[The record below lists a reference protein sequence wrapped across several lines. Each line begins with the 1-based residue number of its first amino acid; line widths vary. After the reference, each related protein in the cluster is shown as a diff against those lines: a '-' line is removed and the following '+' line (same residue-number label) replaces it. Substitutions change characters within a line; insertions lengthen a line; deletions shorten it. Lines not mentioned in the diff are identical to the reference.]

1 MTKKLQMYFY
11 EAQTQIK
18 QSSSFLEEH
27 ANLQPHKQEKRF
39 QIFFMLLMLFNTIY
53 SLWFVGSL
61 NMSKSAEMYYKIFVH
76 LGIFFSFLPF
86 GLRSFVSL
94 SKAGVLMYKETLKRE
109 KPLTG
114 LLLGTTALLWK
125 YKAPVAFVCVACVSG
140 VLTVNDYYAA
150 TYGFSISGEIETAR
164 HGDQTWE
171 QAKQH
176 ILNPYEYK
184 DSVEAPYIQDIK
196 KENMSL
202 IRRNKELEER
212 INKIIEDS
220 LTKK

>member
-1 MTKKLQMYFY
+1 MTKKLKMYLY
-11 EAQTQIK
+11 ETQTQIK
-18 QSSSFLEEH
+18 YSSSFLEEH
-27 ANLQPHKQEKRF
+27 ANLQPHKQEKIF
-39 QIFFMLLMLFNTIY
+39 QIFFMLLMLFNTIC
-53 SLWFVGSL
+53 SLWFVGSS
-61 NMSKSAEMYYKIFVH
+61 NMSKSAEIYYKIFVH
-76 LGIFFSFLPF
+76 LGVFFSFLPF

-125 YKAPVAFVCVACVSG
+125 YKGPVAFVCVACVSG

-164 HGDQTWE
+164 HWDQTWE

-196 KENMSL
+196 KEHA
-202 IRRNKELEER
+202 KEVAELKER
-212 INKIIEDS
+212 ISKIIEDS